1 MIKRYLYLFLLTLAY
16 ALPVVTAA
24 FVTKNGGV
32 AWALLTLA
40 ANLLAYWGCWKLD
53 VENDDENKEKM
64 RRKRDVST
72 YVTLFFGFVIA
83 LLVIAT
89 GSAAVVCSTILM
101 AIISWLVYIVV

>member
-40 ANLLAYWGCWKLD
+40 ANLLAYWGCWK
-53 VENDDENKEKM
+53 DDENKEKM